1 MSQLDSL
8 LTFGSLDKT
17 FLLLMGDHGFRM
29 DFSFGGT
36 EQGKIEASM
45 PALALLPP
53 KHFSSQHP
61 DKAKD
66 QNFSMNISKYM
77 YVMDIVHSSPNSFI

>member
-1 MSQLDSL
+1 MSPLDSL
-8 LTFGSLDKT
+8 LTSRSLDKT

-36 EQGKIEASM
+36 DQGKIEASM

-61 DKAKD
+61 DKAQD
-66 QNFSMNISKYM
+66 QNLIININLILKP
-77 YVMDIVHSSPNSFI
+77 IH